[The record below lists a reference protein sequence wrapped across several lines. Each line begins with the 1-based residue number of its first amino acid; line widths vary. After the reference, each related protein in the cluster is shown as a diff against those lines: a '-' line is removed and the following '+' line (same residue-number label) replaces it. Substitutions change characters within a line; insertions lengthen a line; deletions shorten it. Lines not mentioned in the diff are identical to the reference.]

1 MMEEVKR
8 MTATAKST
16 LKISVLQTDVAIG
29 KPDVN
34 FAAVEGKLN
43 KAIEAADKPDVIVL
57 PEMWNT
63 GYALTEI
70 EGLADRDGQR
80 TKELIAPFCAKHQ
93 VHVVAG
99 SVATMKGGEVRNTVY
114 VFNRQGEVI
123 AEYDKIHLFRL
134 MEEEKYL
141 QGGEQLGRFELDGF
155 PCAVVICYDIRFPEL
170 ARTLALDGAQ
180 LLFVPAQWPNPR
192 KHHWRTLLQARAIEN
207 QMAVVACNRV
217 GTSGATSFF
226 GHSMI
231 INPWGEVLAEGEEE
245 ETVLTAS
252 VSMEEAAKVRSTIP
266 VFEDRRPHL
275 YGMPK

>member
-1 MMEEVKR
+1 MSDQNSSL
-8 MTATAKST
+8 TIT
-16 LKISVLQTDVAIG
+16 VLQIDVEIG
-29 KPDVN
+29 NPDHN
-34 FAAVEGKLN
+34 FAVVEEKLN
-43 KAIEAADKPDVIVL
+43 QAVQTADKPDVIVL

-70 EGLADRDGQR
+70 DRLADREGER
-80 TKELIAPFCAKHQ
+80 TRQLIAPFCAKHQ

-99 SVATMKGGEVRNTVY
+99 SVANRKDGQVSNTVF

-141 QGGEQLGRFELDGF
+141 RQGEHLGRFELDGI

-170 ARTLALDGAQ
+170 ARTLALDGAR

-207 QMAVVACNRV
+207 QMAVAACNRV
-217 GTSGATSFF
+217 GISGKSSFF

-231 INPWGEVLAEGEEE
+231 INPWGEPLVEGGEEE
-245 ETVLTAS
+245 ALLTAT
-252 VSMEEAAKVRSTIP
+252 VSLEEVAKVRSMIP
-266 VFEDRRPHL
+266 VFEDRRPGL
-275 YGMPK
+275 YTSPAR

>member
-16 LKISVLQTDVAIG
+16 LKLSVLQTDVVIG

-34 FAAVEGKLN
+34 FAAIEGKLN

-141 QGGEQLGRFELDGF
+141 QGGEQLSRFELDGF

>member
-1 MMEEVKR
+1 MM
-8 MTATAKST
+8 TTQTNSLAIT
-16 LKISVLQTDVAIG
+16 VLQIDVEIG
-29 KPDVN
+29 NPDKN
-34 FAAVEGKLN
+34 FAVVEQKLN
-43 KAIEAADKPDVIVL
+43 EAVQAGEKPDVIVL

-70 EGLADRDGQR
+70 DQLADRDGER
-80 TKELIAPFCAKHQ
+80 TRALISPFCAKHQ

-99 SVATMKGGEVRNTVY
+99 SVANKKDGQVSNTVF

-141 QGGEQLGRFELDGF
+141 RQGEKLGRFELDGVA
-155 PCAVVICYDIRFPEL
+155 CAVVICYDIRFPEL
-170 ARTLALDGAQ
+170 ARTLALDGTH

-207 QMAVVACNRV
+207 QMAIVACNRV
-217 GTSGATSFF
+217 GTSGTTSFF

-231 INPWGEVLAEGEEE
+231 INPWGELLAEGGEEE
-245 ETVLTAS
+245 AMLNAH
-252 VSMEEAAKVRSTIP
+252 VSMEEVTKVRSMIP
-266 VFEDRRPHL
+266 VFEDRRPGL
-275 YGMPK
+275 YSPPSQ